1 VENYHGEASGEGDFG
16 SYGHYSKPFT
26 LLFFF
31 HRGQDREECGLMERI
46 LAQCMW
52 SSTTKVGMGSAT
64 AANGWVFVVGRY
76 NPQGNWTGSKPY

>member
-1 VENYHGEASGEGDFG
+1 
-16 SYGHYSKPFT
+16 
-26 LLFFF
+26 
-31 HRGQDREECGLMERI
+31 MERI